1 MKYKLIT
8 PILILSL
15 GFAFS
20 GCANKEVKQVNK
32 TVQKE
37 LKSSIINSKALAIDA
52 YSKK

>member
-8 PILILSL
+8 PILVLCL
-15 GFAFS
+15 GFTFS

-32 TVQKE
+32 TVKKE
-37 LKSSIINSKALAIDA
+37 LSSSNINSKALAIDA